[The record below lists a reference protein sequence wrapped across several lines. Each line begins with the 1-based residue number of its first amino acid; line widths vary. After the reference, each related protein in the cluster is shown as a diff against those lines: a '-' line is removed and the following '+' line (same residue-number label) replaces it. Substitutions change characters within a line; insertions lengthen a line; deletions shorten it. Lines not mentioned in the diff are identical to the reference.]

1 MSKLIMY
8 TLNNQSQLLPMPST
22 GTFGSIIGRNSSA
35 ASAQE
40 ALSKAKIFANS
51 KGYIVVSNG
60 IEAVETRPNYYVVP
74 LKQKGG
80 RRTRRGKRSRRNK
93 THRRKSCRYRR

>member
-22 GTFGSIIGRNSSA
+22 GMFSALKKSSA
-35 ASAQE
+35 VSAQE

-51 KGYIVVSNG
+51 KGYIIVGNG
-60 IEAVETRPNYYVVP
+60 IEAVETRPNYYVVS
-74 LKQKGG
+74 LRQKGG
-80 RRTRRGKRSRRNK
+80 RTRKHRTRRNK
-93 THRRKSCRYRR
+93 TRRRKSRRHRR